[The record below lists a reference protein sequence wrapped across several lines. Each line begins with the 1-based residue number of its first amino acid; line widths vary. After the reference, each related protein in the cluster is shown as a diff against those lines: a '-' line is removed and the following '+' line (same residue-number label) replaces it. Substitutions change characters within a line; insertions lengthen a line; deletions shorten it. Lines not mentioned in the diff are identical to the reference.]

1 MKLPQL
7 YAELSNKTEYGL
19 TPIIDV
25 IKDLDI
31 KSIEHVF
38 KKELHAWMCAA
49 LEQIVY
55 FTSELSISVTTY
67 IHEGK
72 IIFNADYRK
81 DVGFYNYQQVVLHE
95 LQLLYDSKSLDY
107 SLTQKAAV
115 FESYLHLNKQ
125 RFKELDTL
133 IRMNKM
139 KGIYKDCREIA
150 NLTMKKPFIDI
161 AELNTQLQRLFY
173 YTDRNYLLKLLHPTN
188 YQDYIN
194 REQKGVKEFNYNYY
208 KNPPIYEADPKEKE
222 IYLRFLKAWILENIE
237 NRKTILN
244 WRSLPEE
251 YKKLKFYAVSLL
263 PSVDINTTINMPL
276 EHTKQETV
284 EVLEY
289 PSHIF
294 PNYQTFQLFKLLM
307 ESFNTHS
314 TVSFVYRMMS
324 EKENP
329 ALIVVKD
336 TPFRDWFNQ
345 QSYNLQLETFTKTF
359 ENVKN
364 DDRIALYKLAKSM
377 IFNKS

>member
-25 IKDLDI
+25 IKELDVNF
-31 KSIEHVF
+31 IEQVF

-67 IHEGK
+67 IQEGK

-125 RFKELDTL
+125 RFYELDTL
-133 IRMNKM
+133 IRIHKM
-139 KGIYKDCREIA
+139 KGIYKDMREIA
-150 NLTMKKPFIDI
+150 NLTIKKPFIDI

-188 YQDYIN
+188 YQEYIN
-194 REQKGVKEFNYNYY
+194 QEQKGVKEFNYSYY
-208 KNPPIYEADPKEKE
+208 KNPPIYEADKKEKE

-237 NRKTILN
+237 KRKTILN
-244 WRSLPEE
+244 WRTLPEE
-251 YKKLKFYAVSLL
+251 YENLKFYADSLL
-263 PSVDINTTINMPL
+263 TSIEIKTSIEIPL
-276 EHTKQETV
+276 GFPKQETV
-284 EVLEY
+284 ELMEY
-289 PSHIF
+289 PTHIF
-294 PNYQTFQLFKLLM
+294 INQQAYQLFNLLM
-307 ESFNTHS
+307 EYFNAHS
-314 TVSFVYRMMS
+314 TISFVYRMMS
-324 EKENP
+324 EKEDP

-345 QSYNLQLETFTKTF
+345 QAYVQLDTHTKTY
-359 ENVKN
+359 ENSKN
-364 DDRIALYKLAKSM
+364 EDRIALYKMAKRLIYKES
-377 IFNKS
+377 